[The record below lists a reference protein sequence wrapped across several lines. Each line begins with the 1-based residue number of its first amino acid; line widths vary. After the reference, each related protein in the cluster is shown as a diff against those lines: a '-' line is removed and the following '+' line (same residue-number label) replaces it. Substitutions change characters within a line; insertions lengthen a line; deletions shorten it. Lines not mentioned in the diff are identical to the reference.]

1 MDYINTCLICNCTCY
16 YKTYFN
22 NINKIPFPKTYI
34 HGIAYIY
41 TFRGYY
47 IYSYTQAFKHKMRG
61 IFNVFFKN
69 KCNHTGMKIA
79 SIAEKLYNHVSA
91 RYVFSFSVLVATL

>member
-1 MDYINTCLICNCTCY
+1 MAL
-16 YKTYFN
+16 
-22 NINKIPFPKTYI
+22 
-34 HGIAYIY
+34 HIY
-41 TFRGYY
+41 THLEVTIFTV
-47 IYSYTQAFKHKMRG
+47 ILKHLNIKCG
-61 IFNVFFKN
+61 VFLMFFLN